1 MSGEMEARFFKTP
14 EAFRKWL
21 ERNHDKKS
29 ELWVGFYKKA
39 SGKGGMVY
47 KESVDVALCFGWI
60 DGKVQRIDE
69 DCYRQ
74 RFTPRKKGSGWSQ
87 VNIKK
92 VEELK
97 KQGLMHPA
105 GLKAFDQREPANY
118 FFEKNDPRFTPE
130 QEKKFRANQKAWEF
144 FQAQPPGYK
153 RHATWWVV
161 GFKRQETRDSHLD
174 QLIEDSA
181 AGCRVK
187 HLA

>member
-1 MSGEMEARFFKTP
+1 MTDTTEARFFKTP

-29 ELWVGFYKKA
+29 ELWIGFYKKA

-47 KESVDVALCFGWI
+47 PQALDQALCFGWI
-60 DGKVQRIDE
+60 DGKVQRIDA
-69 DCYRQ
+69 DTYRQ

-105 GLKAFDQREPANY
+105 GLRAFEQREPANY
-118 FFEKNDPRFTPE
+118 SFENDPAFTPE
-130 QEKKFRANQKAWEF
+130 QEKKLRANKKAWEF
-144 FQAQPPGYK
+144 FQAQPAGYK
-153 RHATWWVV
+153 RNATWWVV
-161 GFKRQETRDSHLD
+161 SFKRQETRDNHLA

-181 AGCRVK
+181 AGRRLK